1 MATQGLTPAMQK
13 QVMARVSALSSAK
26 EGVPERRSL
35 RHFWLEA
42 EEAVTTL
49 TPAIASTF
57 ALT

>member
-1 MATQGLTPAMQK
+1 MQK